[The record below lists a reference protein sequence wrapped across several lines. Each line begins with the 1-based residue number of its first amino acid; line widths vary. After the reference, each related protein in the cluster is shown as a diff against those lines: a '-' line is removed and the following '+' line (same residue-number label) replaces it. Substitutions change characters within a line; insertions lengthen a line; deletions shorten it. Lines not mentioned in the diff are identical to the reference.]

1 MNDPRGHRFLPYHP
15 DAYDEHF
22 ALRIPL
28 TLWAVLLYALHA
40 ECLLLLGHLPQAGA
54 ELGYLLAYVAPN
66 ELVASLPALAV
77 LVAALR
83 RRPTAGRL
91 PRFVWRQ
98 GAWLLLA
105 SLVADL
111 ALALTS
117 RHGAWAAARVAGD
130 LASIAVVVTS
140 ARIRDTFAD
149 FPRLPV

>member
-22 ALRIPL
+22 ALRVPF
-28 TLWAVLLYALHA
+28 TLWVVLLYALHA

-54 ELGYLLAYVAPN
+54 ELGYLLAYVAPAD
-66 ELVASLPALAV
+66 LVASSPALAV
-77 LVAALR
+77 LLAALR

-91 PRFVWRQ
+91 PRLVWRH
-98 GAWLLLA
+98 GAWLMLA
-105 SLVADL
+105 SLLADL
-111 ALALTS
+111 ALALAS
-117 RHGAWAAARVAGD
+117 RHGAWAAARIACD
-130 LASIAVVVTS
+130 LASIAVVVAS

>member
-22 ALRIPL
+22 SLRVPL
-28 TLWAVLLYALHA
+28 TLCAVLLYALHA

-54 ELGYLLAYVAPN
+54 ELGYLLSYVAPAD
-66 ELVASLPALAV
+66 LVASLPALAV

-91 PRFVWRQ
+91 PRALWQ
-98 GAWLLLA
+98 HGMWLLLA

-111 ALALTS
+111 ALALTT
-117 RHGAWAAARVAGD
+117 RHGAWAASRVAGD
-130 LASIAVVVTS
+130 LASIAVVIAS